1 MEVKLSIELLNQ
13 LCGYLGTRPF
23 QEVAQFILPIQQA
36 ATEQTK
42 EYPVEIVE
50 EQN

>member
-1 MEVKLSIELLNQ
+1 MKIQLDLEFLNQ

-42 EYPVEIVE
+42 EYSVEIVE
-50 EQN
+50 D